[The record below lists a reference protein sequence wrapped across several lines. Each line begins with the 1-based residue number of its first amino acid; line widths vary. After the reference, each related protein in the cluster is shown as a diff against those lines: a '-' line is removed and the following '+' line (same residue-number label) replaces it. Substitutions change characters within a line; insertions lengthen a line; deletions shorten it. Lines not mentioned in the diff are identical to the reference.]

1 MITITQAQLMRAVP
15 NLNKEKVNEFV
26 ASFNMYSVHFG
37 LTTKR
42 RVVHY
47 LAQIFHESGALSA
60 TSENMNY
67 SADGLMKT
75 FPKYFD
81 AEKARQYARQP
92 EKIANYVY
100 GGRMGNGNENTG
112 DGWRFRGRGYIGL
125 TGRQNYSD
133 FNSFDLCTVDVLKNP
148 DKVASYPL
156 NQICA
161 MWFWE
166 RYGLNAVADTD
177 TGGSMSEQVVERIT
191 RKVNGGYLG
200 LAQRKYYYKRFAREF
215 GL

>member
-1 MITITQAQLMRAVP
+1 
-15 NLNKEKVNEFV
+15 
-26 ASFNMYSVHFG
+26 MYSVHVG
-37 LTTKR
+37 LTTKK
-42 RVVHY
+42 RVVHF
-47 LAQIFHESGALSA
+47 LAQVMNESGALKA

-67 SADGLMKT
+67 SAQRLMQVWPSRFKT
-75 FPKYFD
+75 LEQ
-81 AEKARQYARQP
+81 AEQYAHNP
-92 EKIANYVY
+92 EKLANNVY
-100 GGRMGNGNENTG
+100 ANRMGNGNEQSG

-166 RYGLNAVADTD
+166 KYGLNAVADTD
-177 TGGSMSEQVVERIT
+177 TGGLMSEQVVERIT

>member
-37 LTTKR
+37 LTTKK

-81 AEKARQYARQP
+81 AEKAKQYARQP

-100 GGRMGNGNENTG
+100 GGRMGNGDESTG

-125 TGRQNYSD
+125 TGKTNYAD
-133 FNSFDLCTVDVLKNP
+133 FNAFDLCTEDVLRNP

-156 NQICA
+156 NQVSA
-161 MWFWE
+161 MWFWAK
-166 RYGLNAVADTD
+166 YGLNAIADENRGEAT
-177 TGGSMSEQVVERIT
+177 VEAIT
-191 RKVNGGYLG
+191 RRVNGGLTG
-200 LAQRKYYYKRFAREF
+200 ISTRKYYYRRFAKEF
-215 GL
+215 GI